1 MTSVSILSV
10 CISAFILIFLL
21 LSVLS
26 VVMRLLTW
34 AIPPVETDDDAVFA
48 AISMAYKSAYPDKQ
62 VTDVKE
68 TT

>member
-1 MTSVSILSV
+1 MSSISILYV

-21 LSVLS
+21 LTVLS

-34 AIPPVETDDDAVFA
+34 FTPPVETDDNAVFT
-48 AISMAYKSAYPDKQ
+48 AISMAYKSTYPDKQ
-62 VTDVKE
+62 VTNIKE

>member
-1 MTSVSILSV
+1 MTSISILSV

-21 LSVLS
+21 LSMLS

-34 AIPPVETDDDAVFA
+34 FIPPMETDDNAVFA
-48 AISMAYKSAYPDKQ
+48 AISKAYKSAYPDRQ
-62 VTDVKE
+62 VTNIKE